1 MLKRPLNGWMID
13 VNDDGE
19 ESRNDSIILREDTE

>member
-19 ESRNDSIILREDTE
+19 SRNDSIILREDTE